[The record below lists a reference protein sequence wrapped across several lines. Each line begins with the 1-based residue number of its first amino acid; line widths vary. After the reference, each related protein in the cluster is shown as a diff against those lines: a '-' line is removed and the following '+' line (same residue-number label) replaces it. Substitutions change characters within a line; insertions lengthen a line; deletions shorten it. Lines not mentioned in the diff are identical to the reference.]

1 MSMDESVAVSENSDG
16 LDDNLEEDQI
26 LELLSKLRLEI
37 FQIETTTGPSRRT
50 VCIGNEIKRL
60 ESQLAY
66 CRGQPGVHRDEVSRD
81 KL

>member
-1 MSMDESVAVSENSDG
+1 MS
-16 LDDNLEEDQI
+16 LEESDTGSEHLNSLNTKLDEGQI

-50 VCIGNEIKRL
+50 ACIRNEIKRL

-66 CRGQPGVHRDEVSRD
+66 CKDQAKGLTNKVARH

>member
-1 MSMDESVAVSENSDG
+1 MNFEEADADSEHINIFDT
-16 LDDNLEEDQI
+16 NLEKDQV
-26 LELLSKLRLEI
+26 LEMLSKLRLKI

-50 VCIGNEIKRL
+50 TNIRNEIKRM

-66 CRGQPGVHRDEVSRD
+66 CKDQAKGNTEKVSHL

>member
-1 MSMDESVAVSENSDG
+1 MSIDELDTGGEHSIS

-50 VCIGNEIKRL
+50 VCIQNEIKRL
-60 ESQLAY
+60 ESQLAS
-66 CRGQPGVHRDEVSRD
+66 CKGQAKVHTDEAPQE
-81 KL
+81 KI